1 MRNLEATGKTEFM
14 ADCQW
19 RCKDEDSGLS
29 CGECQSCVLSSKLL
43 QTSYWFLKAGELTKR
58 KFLSGVLARCEN
70 SGIGLLENV
79 RNVLEVTMGK
89 DFTYARSRL
98 KPGLSGDA
106 SHCSSN
112 RALDPK
118 ILKDAIRQTWDW
130 FSHSSNWTKS
140 NYLMG
145 ILALCDTEL
154 LHILG
159 NLVHVLLVREKR
171 NPLRSALGGT
181 EDEIA
186 SIPESHYSFSS
197 DGNPDLEL
205 LICASSVYGAVDL
218 PSQCQADDVM
228 ETTVDTGCGS
238 LTTVSDGAHKE
249 SSYAR
254 YGSATSGCDE
264 RDASDT
270 DSAYSDDPALTVVP
284 KSSRSFSGVGRH
296 RDFIR
301 QLPVHI
307 TKRILGLLDS
317 ASLRSCLNVSQHWQ
331 YLALEVQHEG
341 RVKRLLEKKAMSLQ
355 GKAKAVNPAFARFQD
370 VLVAVRDDEKF
381 MYHGDLS
388 SRSRKDR
395 AFEATYTGVITKTVT
410 MEERNVFCGAYNMIL
425 LHSREDPSR
434 VTHYGGGQL
443 VVTGSKDR
451 VVRLVD
457 VLAHKEVP
465 PTMHGHAG
473 SIRAV
478 LLCEDRGLVFS
489 AGYDLSIRCWNL
501 KTGTCTTLFR
511 GHKGTINCL
520 DLHGD
525 KLVSGSKDGRVKV
538 WNLSGKCDD
547 SLRFKHNQPVLCV
560 KMDKSC
566 VLSSCA
572 GGFVKLWS
580 LETSSL
586 LKVMEAHKGPVG
598 CLYLNEWHILSGG
611 SDGEAMA
618 WSANPDFKKCLM
630 TYSHPMEVLSLT
642 CQYLRA
648 ITGCLDGKIRIF
660 NFVTGDCLK
669 VIKACGHNSPVHS
682 IHVAENNMVVDTDT
696 GIFLLQF
703 AKVRWDYTSS
713 SECEAQEDFGGFAEE
728 GESGLR
734 KHGDSY
740 VRAERMAVI
749 GSSSHKLFPL
759 ADQGSEAFSHHARSL
774 SALSMTHAREAQ
786 QEWMRSVAWSPRQ
799 PYRHNRAYIDLQPEF
814 MHKGSSALSS
824 SSGHAPT
831 AHSAS
836 HAPST
841 ATSDLGRERS
851 LTISE
856 LSRSEKAL
864 LRRVQ
869 TRGSHRPVTPERML
883 LTLGSSSQLCP
894 LAEPLRA
901 NMESNARVRDA
912 WGSKPPPPPPPLPPP
927 SPPRDDLCR
936 RPDTAPPLSTAS
948 PSRHGGLRLGYK
960 APSSPPPPLVE
971 GRVQPDTPK
980 LPQPS
985 LYTHSNVVYTPLMRL
1000 ASEPSPNTSPVPRS
1014 GWGTGCCQERS
1025 KQARSCATS
1034 PVRARSEFRGHSCT
1048 PHQRK
1053 RPQTAG
1059 TAGAAARKVMTPS
1072 TPLDQGDPSSPP
1084 RPPHRH
1090 PPPPHHTPLR
1100 SPPTA
1105 PPSSSSRSAKRP
1117 SVRHVEFE
1125 APPASPVIVAAPHN
1139 PLDPFREHA
1148 DFRLRTDTQLAAYVR
1163 QETQRAWREY
1173 ARARAEAQRLHPAGH
1188 DPRRRKMTVWRV
1200 RVKGLPH
1207 EDFTKEDQVYAPELG
1222 PDVYI

>member
-1 MRNLEATGKTEFM
+1 M

-29 CGECQSCVLSSKLL
+29 CGNCQSCVLSSKLL
-43 QTSYWFLKAGELTKR
+43 QTIYWFLKTGELTKR

-70 SGIGLLENV
+70 SGILENIN
-79 RNVLEVTMGK
+79 NVLEVTMGK

-118 ILKDAIRQTWDW
+118 ILKDDIRQTWDW

-140 NYLMG
+140 NYLMEM
-145 ILALCDTEL
+145 LSLCDTEL

-171 NPLRSALGGT
+171 NPHTFRS

-218 PSQCQADDVM
+218 PSRCQADDVM
-228 ETTVDTGCGS
+228 ESTVDTGCVS
-238 LTTVSDGAHKE
+238 LTTTRAAVSDGGHKE
-249 SSYAR
+249 TSYAG

-317 ASLRSCLNVSQHWQ
+317 TSLLSCLNVSQHWQ

-355 GKAKAVNPAFARFQD
+355 GKPKVVNPAFARFQD
-370 VLVAVRDDEKF
+370 VLVAARDDEKF
-381 MYHGDLS
+381 MYLS
-388 SRSRKDR
+388 SRSRKEG
-395 AFEATYTGVITKTVT
+395 AFESAYTGVITKTVT
-410 MEERNVFCGAYNMIL
+410 MEERNVFCGVYNIL
-425 LHSREDPSR
+425 LMHSREDPSR
-434 VTHYGGGQL
+434 VAHYGGGQL

-457 VLAHKEVP
+457 VVAQREVP

-473 SIRAV
+473 SIRTV

-501 KTGTCTTLFR
+501 KTGACTALFR
-511 GHKGTINCL
+511 GHTGTINCL

-525 KLVSGSKDGRVKV
+525 RLASGSKDGRVKV
-538 WNLSGKCDD
+538 WNLSGKCEE

-560 KMDKSC
+560 KMDKSY

-572 GGFVKLWS
+572 EGLVKMWS
-580 LETSSL
+580 LETASI
-586 LKVMEAHKGPVG
+586 LKVIEAHKGPVG
-598 CLYLNEWHILSGG
+598 CLYMNEWHILTGG
-611 SDGEAMA
+611 TDGEVMA
-618 WSANPDFKKCLM
+618 WSVTPDFKKCLM
-630 TYSHPMEVLSLT
+630 TYRHPMEVLSLT

-669 VIKACGHNSPVHS
+669 VIRACGHNTPVHS
-682 IHVAENNMVVDTDT
+682 IHVAGNNMVVDTDA

-703 AKVRWDYTSS
+703 AKVRWDYMSS
-713 SECEAQEDFGGFAEE
+713 SECEAQEEPSVVAKETKAD
-728 GESGLR
+728 LR
-734 KHGDSY
+734 KHSDTY
-740 VRAERMAVI
+740 VRARRMAVI

-759 ADQGSEAFSHHARSL
+759 ADQGNEAFSHHARSV
-774 SALSMTHAREAQ
+774 SALSMTHAREVQ
-786 QEWMRSVAWSPRQ
+786 QEWMRPVAWTPRQ

-814 MHKGSSALSS
+814 MPKGLSALSS
-824 SSGHAPT
+824 SSGHG
-831 AHSAS
+831 HNAS
-836 HAPST
+836 HVPSTTTSDLGKAPST
-841 ATSDLGRERS
+841 TTSDLGREQS
-851 LTISE
+851 LTSSE

-869 TRGSHRPVTPERML
+869 TRGLHRPVTPERML

-901 NMESNARVRDA
+901 NLECNARVRDA
-912 WGSKPPPPPPPLPPP
+912 WGSKPPSPP
-927 SPPRDDLCR
+927 SPPKDDLCR
-936 RPDTAPPLSTAS
+936 RPDTTPPPPTAAS
-948 PSRHGGLRLGYK
+948 PSTHMHK
-960 APSSPPPPLVE
+960 APSPPLLVE
-971 GRVQPDTPK
+971 GRLQPNTPR

-985 LYTHSNVVYTPLMRL
+985 LYKHTNVIYTPLMHL
-1000 ASEPSPNTSPVPRS
+1000 ASEPDPNPNPNPVPS
-1014 GWGTGCCQERS
+1014 WGTRCQQARS
-1025 KQARSCATS
+1025 KQVRSCVTS
-1034 PVRARSEFRGHSCT
+1034 PVRASSEVRGRSTT
-1048 PHQRK
+1048 PQQHQRK

-1059 TAGAAARKVMTPS
+1059 TGGAAARKVMTPS
-1072 TPLDQGDPSSPP
+1072 IPLAQGDP
-1084 RPPHRH
+1084 PHPH
-1090 PPPPHHTPLR
+1090 PPPPHRMPLR
-1100 SPPTA
+1100 TPTA
-1105 PPSSSSRSAKRP
+1105 PSSRSGKRP
-1117 SVRHVEFE
+1117 GRHVEFKAPL
-1125 APPASPVIVAAPHN
+1125 APPGGHHNPLGPPGGHHHN
-1139 PLDPFREHA
+1139 PLDPFREHGG
-1148 DFRLRTDTQLAAYVR
+1148 FQLRTDTQLEAYVR
-1163 QETQRAWREY
+1163 QETQRARREN
-1173 ARARAEAQRLHPAGH
+1173 ARARAEAQRLHPGGH